1 MNDKPLYDIAIIGAG
16 PAGLTAAVYALRDC
30 KKVILFEKNIEGGQ
44 VLNTSSIVNIPGF
57 SEISGE
63 EFISKM
69 IDQINSFDNTKELL
83 YTEYQEVLNIQ
94 KSSSHFE
101 ITTETNEVFYA
112 TSVVCATGSTY
123 RTLKV
128 PGEKELIGRGI
139 SFCST

>member
-69 IDQINSFDNTKELL
+69 IIKSIRLITQKSFCIRNTK
-83 YTEYQEVLNIQ
+83 
-94 KSSSHFE
+94 KF
-101 ITTETNEVFYA
+101 
-112 TSVVCATGSTY
+112 
-123 RTLKV
+123 
-128 PGEKELIGRGI
+128 
-139 SFCST
+139 